1 MPPGFRAVGAAVVR
15 DHPQELNP
23 MTANQGNSPDQDASR
38 DDQLLIRQDIGVSKA
53 GGIVNDDAGFL

>member
-1 MPPGFRAVGAAVVR
+1 
-15 DHPQELNP
+15 